1 MIQIGKYNTLTILR
15 IMANGAYLDDGNDGI
30 LLPKRYL
37 PSDKMINDEI
47 EVFIYH
53 DNEGRLIA
61 TTDKPN
67 AIVDEVTQLKVTD
80 LNEHGVFLD
89 NGIMKDIF
97 LHKTNMMGP
106 ARIGDMLWVYLYLDR
121 DRITASEY
129 LDDYIDNEDV
139 QLSEKEEVQL
149 MAYRKTEIGYVMVIN
164 KMHLGLLHFNE
175 IFQNIQLG
183 NVYNGFIKQI
193 IYKDDHTKIDVALG
207 KMGYERV
214 EDESEKITR
223 LLRENDNFLPYFDKS
238 SPEEI
243 YAFFGMSKKTFKM
256 VIGKL
261 YKERII
267 KLEEAGIR
275 LLEGE

>member
-1 MIQIGKYNTLTILR
+1 MIQIGKHNTLTILR

-37 PSDKMINDEI
+37 PSDKMINDEV

-67 AIVDEVTQLKVTD
+67 AIVDEVAQLKVTD
-80 LNEHGVFLD
+80 LNENGVFLD

-183 NVYNGFIKQI
+183 NVYNGFIKRI